1 MSVSRYGIVLRAA
14 PCLSGSA
21 IKLAHAINS
30 TVRVLYCLQNV
41 DKHLFKPIIVLSSA
55 KLF

>member
-41 DKHLFKPIIVLSSA
+41 DKHLFKPIIVLFSA